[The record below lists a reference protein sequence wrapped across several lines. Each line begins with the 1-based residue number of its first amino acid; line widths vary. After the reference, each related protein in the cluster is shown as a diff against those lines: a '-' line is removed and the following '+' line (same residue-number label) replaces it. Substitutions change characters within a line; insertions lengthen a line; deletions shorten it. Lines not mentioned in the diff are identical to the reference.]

1 MLAARHL
8 PAGNVSNLWENFMR
22 IALSAAAAVAFAA
35 VTPALAV
42 EVRECD
48 WAASVQTIAEPWE
61 KNTKSFYQGQV
72 RVASIDTGGEP
83 VCCSAQLL
91 ILIPDSREG
100 AGGRICRLAADTG
113 TTGYESIVFAKIST
127 RYDAG
132 RGLLI
137 SFPFTR
143 YVDGVSHKYGVGR
156 VRVNLAR
163 ATVTA
168 E

>member
-1 MLAARHL
+1 MHTDLGRK
-8 PAGNVSNLWENFMR
+8 PMR
-22 IALSAAAAVAFAA
+22 LAFAA
-35 VTPALAV
+35 LAFSLAAAPALGL

-61 KNTKSFYQGQV
+61 KNTKSFYRGQV
-72 RVASIDTGGEP
+72 RVALIDTGGEP

-91 ILIPDSREG
+91 ILIPDRAEG
-100 AGGRICRLAADTG
+100 AGGRVCRLVGDTG
-113 TTGYESIVFAKIST
+113 TMGYESIDFARLTT

-137 SFPFTR
+137 AFAFTR
-143 YVDGVSHKYGVGR
+143 YVDGLTHTNGVGR
-156 VRVNLAR
+156 VRVNVER
-163 ATVTA
+163 QTITK

>member
-1 MLAARHL
+1 MRLAFA
-8 PAGNVSNLWENFMR
+8 F
-22 IALSAAAAVAFAA
+22 AASSLAVAF
-35 VTPALAV
+35 PALAV

-48 WAASVQTIAEPWE
+48 WAAQAPSIAEPWE

-72 RVASIDTGGEP
+72 RVVLIDTGGEP

-91 ILIPDSREG
+91 ILIPDNSEG
-100 AGGRICRLAADTG
+100 AGGRICRLVADKG
-113 TTGYESIVFAKIST
+113 TLGFESIDFARLST
-127 RYDAG
+127 RYDSG

-143 YVDGVSHKYGVGR
+143 YVDGLSHTSGVGR
-156 VRVNLAR
+156 VRVNVER
-163 ATVTA
+163 GTVSA